1 MAKALAVIYAKHHYF
16 LDSILKTKHLA
27 AHKARQFT
35 KIVFFLQT
43 KYFLKKMFIQDVI
56 LRTV

>member
-1 MAKALAVIYAKHHYF
+1 MAKVLAVICAKHHYF
-16 LDSILKTKHLA
+16 LDSILKTNHLVER
-27 AHKARQFT
+27 KARQFT

-56 LRTV
+56 LRIV